1 MLTHTKVYGQ
11 MVKGDSIQLVEGFVE
26 SGMVSSCY
34 IHFAYHGKHVKYWPS
49 KTATT

>member
-26 SGMVSSCY
+26 SGWEYGFQLLYSLCISWQTREVL
-34 IHFAYHGKHVKYWPS
+34 AE
-49 KTATT
+49 